1 MAPSLVL
8 VETSLGSPRPEVDS
22 RLELGLELVRRI
34 AHKVARRVPSSVDVG
49 DLVSA
54 GSEGLLEA
62 CASFDPERGDNFEVY
77 AERRIRGA
85 ILDELRAADVMT
97 RHGRRRLREIRRA
110 VAELERMLGRAPD
123 EEEVATRLGIPL
135 DEYRRVTH
143 ELSLAPA
150 LARGGEIDADDIA
163 SAAHDPQELCVATE
177 MRDRLTLAIAAL
189 PTRMQEVLALYY
201 QEECTQAEIGRALGV
216 TESRVCQILR
226 EAAARLRDAL
236 DDEDGEAIAEPLRR
250 SA

>member
-1 MAPSLVL
+1 MTLSLAL
-8 VETSLGSPRPEVDS
+8 VETPLWTRRKVDPRV
-22 RLELGLELVRRI
+22 ELGLGLVRRI
-34 AHKVARRVPSSVDVG
+34 AHRVARRVPPSVDVA

-62 CASFDPERGDNFEVY
+62 VAAFDPHRGENFEVY

-110 VAELERMLGRAPD
+110 VADLERTLGRSPD
-123 EEEVATRLGIPL
+123 EHEVAVRLSISL
-135 DEYRRVTH
+135 DEYRRITH
-143 ELSLAPA
+143 ELSRAPA
-150 LARGGEIDADDIA
+150 LAGGGALDADDVA
-163 SAAHDPQELCVATE
+163 SPCGDPQELCVAAE
-177 MRDRLTLAIAAL
+177 LRDRLARAIRAL

-201 QEECTQAEIGRALGV
+201 QSDCTQAEIGRALGV

-226 EAAARLRDAL
+226 EAARRLRDAL
-236 DDEDGEAIAEPLRR
+236 GAEDDDADALPQRR